1 MVGPYIKFISN
12 SSLMT
17 IFIRAFCRAIFL
29 IILDILINI
38 IFLLKP
44 ISSHFFFF
52 FDLFKFILSYRI
64 KKAMAKP
71 KEYFTFLYLL
81 AIARKAFST
90 SNKLF
95 FIFPPVHICSHS
107 KLTWLIIVYFIFI
120 CQ

>member
-44 ISSHFFFF
+44 ISSHFFFYLISLNLYF
-52 FDLFKFILSYRI
+52 PIDQESLKQLDYENISEIFLV
-64 KKAMAKP
+64 
-71 KEYFTFLYLL
+71 EYDNGQISVITY
-81 AIARKAFST
+81 
-90 SNKLF
+90 
-95 FIFPPVHICSHS
+95 
-107 KLTWLIIVYFIFI
+107 
-120 CQ
+120 